1 MADAALGAEQLD
13 RLEHVVEVVR
23 RLAHAHEH
31 DLPHRR
37 AARARAPPAR
47 RSRRCRAGAAGRRG
61 RSCRTRS
68 RPRSRPAST
77 RTGRRA
83 AAARSRPSGRRPA
96 RPAGAPSRPRP
107 GAPSARGERAELAGE
122 RRQRRRAAAAGRKS
136 SGGRGPLSSGS
147 ACVQAR
153 RIAASCPGL
162 APAARSRSRS
172 VASVCRRGGG
182 ARCRRMRE
190 PESPAVSRGAGR
202 GMMDSKVAGR
212 RSDRRAARWRTA
224 STAREGRAGVAVA
237 RRRARCPA
245 AAHSARSAGPC
256 ARRGSRSPGWGV
268 SAARDAEGRAWH
280 PATWSSLPGSG
291 WSSGSRRTSPTRS
304 SRHPAPSCPPACRRA
319 PRGSRRF
326 PASST

>member
-1 MADAALGAEQLD
+1 MPMNATL
-13 RLEHVVEVVR
+13 
-23 RLAHAHEH
+23 
-31 DLPHRR
+31 
-37 AARARAPPAR
+37 
-47 RSRRCRAGAAGRRG
+47 
-61 RSCRTRS
+61 
-68 RPRSRPAST
+68 

-83 AAARSRPSGRRPA
+83 RASTTCATISALPSWRRSPSRPVMQNPQPTAQPTCVDTHTPSRGAARSRRSGRR
-96 RPAGAPSRPRP
+96 RVRRRAGASRLRP
-107 GAPSARGERAELAGE
+107 GAPRAPGRAH
-122 RRQRRRAAAAGRKS
+122 RARRRAPAGRRARPPAGTRREAWGRSRAAARAS
-136 SGGRGPLSSGS
+136 RRAGS
-147 ACVQAR
+147 RPRARASPPPRAAARAAR
-153 RIAASCPGL
+153 RACA
-162 APAARSRSRS
+162 
-172 VASVCRRGGG
+172 GG
-182 ARCRRMRE
+182 AAATRCRRMRE

-224 STAREGRAGVAVA
+224 STARDGRAGVAVA